1 MSEEIMTKIA
11 GYEDQIGK
19 LQRTI
24 EELNRKNKEFMSR
37 STQYESRISVL
48 NQEISK
54 SNKEKIDKIQNLDET
69 LRKKQ
74 Y

>member
-37 STQYESRISVL
+37 STQYESRISIL

-69 LRKKQ
+69 LRKKE